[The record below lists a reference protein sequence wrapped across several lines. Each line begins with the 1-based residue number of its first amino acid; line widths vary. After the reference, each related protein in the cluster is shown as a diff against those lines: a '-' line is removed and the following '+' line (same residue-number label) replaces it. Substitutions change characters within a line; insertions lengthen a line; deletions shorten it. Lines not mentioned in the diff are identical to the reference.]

1 MESIYNPI
9 NQTFEKLHSKDG
21 QKILAC
27 YQLAHQWKEETET
40 PFDNI
45 MDMNGIGQSIH
56 KKGGK
61 DILRMAEVSIM
72 GGGSTMSKLIKDAIS
87 NNGTS
92 ESLRTESINR
102 SNRLNDDSNSFC
114 NDDVLIVNKT
124 HEKYSCKV
132 LNESS
137 DDDFMEDDKLLDK
150 NNTEA
155 ENHVLNHQM
164 DHVENIHLVYQSIKI
179 LLYC

>member
-45 MDMNGIGQSIH
+45 MAMNGIGQSIH

-61 DILRMAEVSIM
+61 DILRMADVSIM

-102 SNRLNDDSNSFC
+102 SNRLNDDSNSLKTESVYSSNKGSID
-114 NDDVLIVNKT
+114 NDSLQT
-124 HEKYSCKV
+124 
-132 LNESS
+132 ESINS
-137 DDDFMEDDKLLDK
+137 
-150 NNTEA
+150 
-155 ENHVLNHQM
+155 
-164 DHVENIHLVYQSIKI
+164 LV
-179 LLYC
+179 